1 MSDEGIGS
9 VRGHKHIWNKFEKKK
24 KITTQK
30 IDARSARGQMK
41 GESALVKCVHVFF
54 FFPEQETTF
63 NHLPSTLSFHEI
75 LKGKTRDR
83 VIDECRVCSD
93 IT

>member
-1 MSDEGIGS
+1 MKALARFGGTNTSGI
-9 VRGHKHIWNKFEKKK
+9 KK
-24 KITTQK
+24 K

-54 FFPEQETTF
+54 FPEQETTF

-75 LKGKTRDR
+75 LKGKNMG
-83 VIDECRVCSD
+83 SGY
-93 IT
+93 